1 MKFDFE
7 PYKLF
12 TVGEL
17 KKGIKDNLKGNFTI
31 STAAPTPAPTTV
43 PTALLTKQEFN
54 NTIRLPIKA
63 IFLYF
68 FIFSSLN
75 LFLTF

>member
-17 KKGIKDNLKGNFTI
+17 KKGIKDKEYANF
-31 STAAPTPAPTTV
+31 
-43 PTALLTKQEFN
+43 K
-54 NTIRLPIKA
+54 K
-63 IFLYF
+63 
-68 FIFSSLN
+68 
-75 LFLTF
+75 